1 MKKSELTNSIKE
13 EIFEIL
19 SEETADDI
27 SAKTSAQAELNKELE
42 KTAELTKEGDDKIKD
57 LESQLDF
64 HTQMDNK
71 GRASIIKAKIEKLRK
86 LSNSGKI
93 DGDEFLDKF
102 NPLSKELKSL
112 DESLNPEVSRDVNR
126 YIARTAK
133 RYGYSEQDAVYAIM
147 AALKQR
153 DFDGVNEAEDM
164 DDVEMDKKAAKAA
177 KKGDSI
183 SKIANKLRETD
194 SQMKS
199 IVKKWKDSEEP
210 EKSKLLTRLKELT
223 KIKKELEGLL

>member
-1 MKKSELTNSIKE
+1 MKKSELAKSIKE

-19 SEETADDI
+19 SEETADEI
-27 SAKTSAQAELNKELE
+27 NAKKDAQAGLNKELE
-42 KTAELTKEGDDKIKD
+42 KTAELT
-57 LESQLDF
+57 
-64 HTQMDNK
+64 
-71 GRASIIKAKIEKLRK
+71 
-86 LSNSGKI
+86 
-93 DGDEFLDKF
+93 
-102 NPLSKELKSL
+102 
-112 DESLNPEVSRDVNR
+112 
-126 YIARTAK
+126 
-133 RYGYSEQDAVYAIM
+133 
-147 AALKQR
+147 
-153 DFDGVNEAEDM
+153 NEAEDM

-177 KKGDSI
+177 KKGDSV

>member
-1 MKKSELTNSIKE
+1 MKKTELTKSIKE

-19 SEETADDI
+19 SEETADEIKD
-27 SAKTSAQAELNKELE
+27 KTSAQAELNKELE
-42 KTAELTKEGDDKIKD
+42 KTAELT
-57 LESQLDF
+57 
-64 HTQMDNK
+64 
-71 GRASIIKAKIEKLRK
+71 
-86 LSNSGKI
+86 
-93 DGDEFLDKF
+93 
-102 NPLSKELKSL
+102 
-112 DESLNPEVSRDVNR
+112 
-126 YIARTAK
+126 
-133 RYGYSEQDAVYAIM
+133 
-147 AALKQR
+147 
-153 DFDGVNEAEDM
+153 NEAEDM

-177 KKGDSI
+177 KKGDSV

>member
-1 MKKSELTNSIKE
+1 MKKSELAKSIKE

-19 SEETADDI
+19 SEETADEI
-27 SAKTSAQAELNKELE
+27 KSKTSAQAELNKELE
-42 KTAELTKEGDDKIKD
+42 KTAELT
-57 LESQLDF
+57 
-64 HTQMDNK
+64 
-71 GRASIIKAKIEKLRK
+71 
-86 LSNSGKI
+86 
-93 DGDEFLDKF
+93 
-102 NPLSKELKSL
+102 
-112 DESLNPEVSRDVNR
+112 
-126 YIARTAK
+126 
-133 RYGYSEQDAVYAIM
+133 
-147 AALKQR
+147 
-153 DFDGVNEAEDM
+153 NEAEDM

-177 KKGDSI
+177 KKGDSV

>member
-13 EIFEIL
+13 EIFKIL
-19 SEETADDI
+19 SEETSDFI
-27 SAKTSAQAELNKELE
+27 SHVESVNEGKEWSPSE
-42 KTAELTKEGDDKIKD
+42 QKMANQITRYKKEGLNIFRLPMK
-57 LESQLDF
+57 
-64 HTQMDNK
+64 TQ
-71 GRASIIKAKIEKLRK
+71 EFYRK
-86 LSNSGKI
+86 HQ
-93 DGDEFLDKF
+93 DKF
-102 NPLSKELKSL
+102 EESVN
-112 DESLNPEVSRDVNR
+112 ESLNPEVSRDVNR

-199 IVKKWKDSEEP
+199 VVKKWKDSEEP